1 MSDLPKL
8 LAISSPGG
16 HWIQLNRL
24 SSALENRYQIVYA
37 MPAALFT
44 STTLSERATE
54 HKEQST
60 TVTERSRSERAT
72 ERKVYSVMDVSA
84 DDKWRLIPCAL
95 QVLYILLK
103 ERPQAILSTGAAPG
117 AVAIWLG
124 SFLGIRTIWVDS
136 IANVKHISRAGKL
149 AQKRADVFLT
159 QWEHLSDGQRILYQG
174 AVL

>member
-1 MSDLPKL
+1 MNGKPKL

-16 HWIQLNRL
+16 HWIQLTRL
-24 SSALENRYQIVYA
+24 CSGLEGHYQVVYA

-44 STTLSERATE
+44 SATLSERKMYA
-54 HKEQST
+54 
-60 TVTERSRSERAT
+60 VT
-72 ERKVYSVMDVSA
+72 DVSA
-84 DDKWRLIPCAL
+84 DDKWRLVPCTL
-95 QVLYILLK
+95 QILYILLK
-103 ERPQAILSTGAAPG
+103 ERPKAILSTGAAPG

-149 AQKRADVFLT
+149 AKKRADVFLT
-159 QWEHLSDGQRILYQG
+159 QWEHLSNSQDILFKG

>member
-1 MSDLPKL
+1 MSVKPTL

-24 SSALENRYQIVYA
+24 SAGLEERYRVVYA
-37 MPAALFT
+37 MPAGLFT
-44 STTLSERATE
+44 STSLSEREPT
-54 HKEQST
+54 
-60 TVTERSRSERAT
+60 
-72 ERKVYSVMDVSA
+72 RKVYSVMDVSA

-103 ERPQAILSTGAAPG
+103 ERPKAILSTGAAPG

-136 IANVKHISRAGKL
+136 IANVKQISRAGKL

-159 QWEHLSDGQRILYQG
+159 QWEQLSDGQAIQYKG

>member
-1 MSDLPKL
+1 MSDTPKLPKL

-16 HWIQLNRL
+16 HWIQLTRL
-24 SSALENRYQIVYA
+24 SAELEARYQVVYA

-44 STTLSERATE
+44 ERN
-54 HKEQST
+54 
-60 TVTERSRSERAT
+60 RS

-103 ERPQAILSTGAAPG
+103 ERPKAILSTGAAPG

-136 IANVKHISRAGKL
+136 IANVKQISRAGKL
-149 AQKRADVFLT
+149 AKKRADVFLT
-159 QWEHLSDGQRILYQG
+159 QWEHLSNGQDILFKG

>member
-1 MSDLPKL
+1 MSVKPTL

-24 SSALENRYQIVYA
+24 TVGLEDRYRVVYA
-37 MPAALFT
+37 MPAKLFT
-44 STTLSERATE
+44 S
-54 HKEQST
+54 
-60 TVTERSRSERAT
+60 
-72 ERKVYSVMDVSA
+72 ERKIYSVMDVSA
-84 DDKWRLIPCAL
+84 DDKWRLLPCAL

-103 ERPQAILSTGAAPG
+103 ERPKAILSTGAAPG

-124 SFLGIRTIWVDS
+124 SVLGIRTIWVDS
-136 IANVKHISRAGKL
+136 IANVKQISRAGKL

-159 QWEHLSDGQRILYQG
+159 QWEHLSDGQAIQYKG

>member
-1 MSDLPKL
+1 MSDKPKL

-24 SSALENRYQIVYA
+24 SAELENRYQVVYA

-44 STTLSERATE
+44 STSLSERKVNA
-54 HKEQST
+54 
-60 TVTERSRSERAT
+60 VT
-72 ERKVYSVMDVSA
+72 DVSA

-95 QVLYILLK
+95 QVLYILVK
-103 ERPQAILSTGAAPG
+103 ERPKAILSTGAAPG

-124 SFLGIRTIWVDS
+124 SLLGIRTIWVDS
-136 IANVKHISRAGKL
+136 IANVKQISRAGRL
-149 AQKRADVFLT
+149 AKKRADVFLT
-159 QWEHLSDGQRILYQG
+159 QWEHLSNGEDILFKG

>member
-1 MSDLPKL
+1 MSVKPKL

-24 SSALENRYQIVYA
+24 SAGLEDRYQIVYA
-37 MPAALFT
+37 MPAGLFT
-44 STTLSERATE
+44 ST
-54 HKEQST
+54 
-60 TVTERSRSERAT
+60 SRSKR
-72 ERKVYSVMDVSA
+72 ERKVYSVVDVSA

-103 ERPQAILSTGAAPG
+103 ERPKAILSTGAAPG

-136 IANVKHISRAGKL
+136 IANVKQISRAGKL

-159 QWEHLSDGQRILYQG
+159 QWEHLSDGQTIQYKG

>member
-1 MSDLPKL
+1 MSVKPKL

-24 SSALENRYQIVYA
+24 SAGLEERYQIVYA
-37 MPAALFT
+37 MPAGLFT
-44 STTLSERATE
+44 STSRNER
-54 HKEQST
+54 
-60 TVTERSRSERAT
+60 
-72 ERKVYSVMDVSA
+72 ERKVYSVVDVSA

-103 ERPQAILSTGAAPG
+103 ERPKAILSTGAAPG

-136 IANVKHISRAGKL
+136 IANVKQISRAGKL

-159 QWEHLSDGQRILYQG
+159 QWEHLSDGQTIQYKG

>member
-1 MSDLPKL
+1 MSDKPKL

-24 SSALENRYQIVYA
+24 SAELENRYQVVYA
-37 MPAALFT
+37 MPAGLFT
-44 STTLSERATE
+44 SASLS
-54 HKEQST
+54 
-60 TVTERSRSERAT
+60 
-72 ERKVYSVMDVSA
+72 ERKVYAVTDVSA

-103 ERPQAILSTGAAPG
+103 ERPKAILSTGAAPG

-136 IANVKHISRAGKL
+136 IANVKQISRAGHL
-149 AQKRADVFLT
+149 AKKRADVFLT
-159 QWEHLSDGQRILYQG
+159 QWEHLSNGEDILFKG

>member
-1 MSDLPKL
+1 MSVKPTL

-24 SSALENRYQIVYA
+24 TADLEARYRVVYA
-37 MPAALFT
+37 MPAGLFT
-44 STTLSERATE
+44 SASLS
-54 HKEQST
+54 K
-60 TVTERSRSERAT
+60 
-72 ERKVYSVMDVSA
+72 RKVYSVMDVSA

-95 QVLYILLK
+95 QVLHILWK

-136 IANVKHISRAGKL
+136 IANVKQISRAGKL
-149 AQKRADVFLT
+149 AKKRADVFLT
-159 QWEHLSDGQRILYQG
+159 QWEPLSDGQAIQYKGAIL
-174 AVL
+174 

>member
-1 MSDLPKL
+1 MSVKPKL

-24 SSALENRYQIVYA
+24 SAGLEDRYQIVYA
-37 MPAALFT
+37 MPAGLFT
-44 STTLSERATE
+44 ST
-54 HKEQST
+54 
-60 TVTERSRSERAT
+60 SRSEQ
-72 ERKVYSVMDVSA
+72 ERKVYSVVDVSA

-103 ERPQAILSTGAAPG
+103 ERPKAILSTGAAPG

-136 IANVKHISRAGKL
+136 IANVKQISRAGKL

-159 QWEHLSDGQRILYQG
+159 QWEHLSDGQTIQYKG